1 MPSIRV
7 VVTRPEYV
15 KAEAVF
21 QSAPD
26 VDVRVSDWPEEAVAA
41 AVREHGAFAAILG
54 VERYSD
60 ALYEAL
66 PKGGILARFG
76 VGHDGVDKLRAT
88 ARGLLVANTPG
99 VLEDAVAE
107 HAIALI
113 LGVAKNL
120 NAFALSMRAGQWA
133 PRLGF
138 ELRGRT
144 LGIVGCGGIGRR
156 LARFASAFGMTVLG
170 VDPAPADPAAL
181 QRDWGFA
188 EIHADLRAILGRV
201 DVLSLHVPANARTRH
216 LVNAELLAELRP
228 TAVLVNTARGPV
240 VDEAAVYDA
249 LTAGRLG
256 FAALDVFETEPYVPA
271 APGKD
276 LRTLPNVLL
285 TPHVSSSSVEA
296 CQRMA
301 HASLENVRRA
311 QAGAYA
317 AVSLLNPDVLAVLGQ
332 R

>member
-1 MPSIRV
+1 MAPIRV
-7 VVTRPEYV
+7 VVTKPEYV
-15 KAEAVF
+15 KAEATF
-21 QSAPD
+21 RAAPD
-26 VDVRVSDWPEEAVAA
+26 LDIRVSDWPEEAVAA
-41 AVREHGAFAAILG
+41 AVREHQASAAILG
-54 VERYSD
+54 VERYTG

-76 VGHDGVDKLRAT
+76 VGHDGVDKPQAT
-88 ARGLLVANTPG
+88 AHGLLVANTPG

-120 NAFALSMRAGQWA
+120 STFVLGMHAGEWK

-156 LARFASAFGMTVLG
+156 LARFANAFGMTVLG
-170 VDPAPADPAAL
+170 VDPCPANAESL

-188 EIHADLRAILGRV
+188 EVHTDLAAILGRV
-201 DVLSLHVPANARTRH
+201 DILSLHVPSNEHTRH
-216 LVNAELLAELRP
+216 LVNAGFLAKMRP
-228 TAVLVNTARGPV
+228 DAVLVNTARGPV
-240 VDEAAVYDA
+240 VDETAVYDA
-249 LTAGRLG
+249 LVAGRLG
-256 FAALDVFETEPYVPA
+256 YAALDVFEAEPYIPA

-276 LRTLPNVLL
+276 LRALPNVLL

-301 HASLENVRRA
+301 LAAMENVRRA
-311 QAGAYA
+311 AAKTYA
-317 AVSLLNPDVLAVLGQ
+317 AISLINPDVLAVLDV

>member
-1 MPSIRV
+1 MPAIPI
-7 VVTRPEYV
+7 VVTKPEYS
-15 KAEAVF
+15 KAAAVF
-21 QSAPD
+21 QAAPD
-26 VDVRVSDWPEEAVAA
+26 MAVTVADWPEKAVAE

-54 VERYSD
+54 VERYGG

-76 VGHDGVDKLRAT
+76 VGHDGVDKPQAT

-113 LGVAKNL
+113 LAVAKNL
-120 NAFALSMRAGQWA
+120 NALALSMQAGQWK

-144 LGIVGCGGIGRR
+144 IGIVGCGGIGRR
-156 LARFASAFGMTVLG
+156 LARFANAFGMTVLG
-170 VDPAPADPAAL
+170 VDPAANDPDAL
-181 QRDWGFA
+181 RRDWGFA
-188 EIHADLRAILGRV
+188 EIHAEIGAILGRV
-201 DVLSLHVPANARTRH
+201 HILSLHVPANEHTRH
-216 LVNAELLAELRP
+216 LVNADLLANLRP
-228 TAVLVNTARGPV
+228 DTVLVNTARGPV
-240 VDEAAVYDA
+240 VDEAALYDA
-249 LTAGRLG
+249 LDAERLG
-256 FAALDVFETEPYVPA
+256 FAALDVFETEPYAPA

-276 LRTLPNVLL
+276 LRTLSNVLL

-301 HASLENVRRA
+301 HAALENVRRA
-311 QAGAYA
+311 HARAYD
-317 AVSLLNPDVLAVLGQ
+317 AVSLLNPDVLAVLQ
-332 R
+332 NR

>member
-1 MPSIRV
+1 MPPIRV
-7 VVTRPEYV
+7 VVTKPEYV

-21 QSAPD
+21 QAAPD
-26 VDVRVSDWPEEAVAA
+26 MDVRVSDWPEEAVAA
-41 AVREHGAFAAILG
+41 TVREHGAFAAILG
-54 VERYSD
+54 VERYSG

-76 VGHDGVDKLRAT
+76 VGHDGVDKPRAT

-156 LARFASAFGMTVLG
+156 LARFAGAFGMTVLG
-170 VDPAPADPAAL
+170 ADPAAADPAAL

-188 EIHADLRAILGRV
+188 EIHADYRAILGRV
-201 DVLSLHVPANARTRH
+201 DILSLHVPANEHTRH
-216 LVNAELLAELRP
+216 LVNADLLAALRP

-249 LTAGRLG
+249 LTSGRLG

-301 HASLENVRRA
+301 HASLDNVRRA
-311 QAGAYA
+311 HSGTYG

>member
-1 MPSIRV
+1 MPRIRV
-7 VVTRPEYV
+7 VVTKPEYV
-15 KAEAVF
+15 KAETVF

-26 VDVRVSDWPEEAVAA
+26 MEVRVSDWPEETLAA
-41 AVREHGAFAAILG
+41 AVREHEAFAAILG
-54 VERYSD
+54 VERYGG

-76 VGHDGVDKLRAT
+76 VGHDGVDKRLAT
-88 ARGLLVANTPG
+88 SRSLLVANTPG

-120 NAFALSMRAGQWA
+120 NAFALSMHAGQWA

-144 LGIVGCGGIGRR
+144 LGILGCGGIGRR
-156 LARFASAFGMTVLG
+156 LARFANAFGMTVLG
-170 VDPAPADPAAL
+170 ADPAADPAAL

-188 EIHADLRAILGRV
+188 EVHTDIGAILGRV
-201 DVLSLHVPANARTRH
+201 DVLSLHVPANEHTRH
-216 LVNAELLAELRP
+216 LANAELLAAMRP
-228 TAVLVNTARGPV
+228 GAVLVNTARGPV

-249 LTAGRLG
+249 LVSGHLG
-256 FAALDVFETEPYVPA
+256 SAALDVFEAEPYVPV
-271 APGKD
+271 APDKD

-301 HASLENVRRA
+301 LASLENVRRA
-311 QAGAYA
+311 HAGTYG

>member
-1 MPSIRV
+1 MAPIRV
-7 VVTRPEYV
+7 VVTKPEYA
-15 KAEAVF
+15 KAEATF
-21 QSAPD
+21 RAAPD
-26 VDVRVSDWPEEAVAA
+26 LDIRVSDWPEEIVAET
-41 AVREHGAFAAILG
+41 VREHRASAAILG
-54 VERYSD
+54 VERYTG

-76 VGHDGVDKLRAT
+76 VGHDGVDKPQAT
-88 ARGLLVANTPG
+88 AHGLLVANTPG

-120 NAFALSMRAGQWA
+120 NPFVLAMHAGEWK

-156 LARFASAFGMTVLG
+156 LARFANAFGMTVLG
-170 VDPAPADPAAL
+170 VAPNPAHAAEL
-181 QRDWGFA
+181 RRDWGFA
-188 EIHADLRAILGRV
+188 EVHTDVAAILGRV
-201 DVLSLHVPANARTRH
+201 DILSLHVPSNEHTRH
-216 LVNAELLAELRP
+216 LVDADFLAKLRP
-228 TAVLVNTARGPV
+228 SAVLVNTARGPV
-240 VDEAAVYDA
+240 VDEVAVYDA
-249 LTAGRLG
+249 LVAGRLG
-256 FAALDVFETEPYVPA
+256 SAALDVFEAEPYIPA

-301 HASLENVRRA
+301 LASMENVRRA
-311 QAGAYA
+311 AAGTYDAI
-317 AVSLLNPDVLAVLGQ
+317 SLINPDVLAVLDV